1 MLAEPRVRLGGHGEY
16 VTLWEWHL
24 KGTNRQIGRAF
35 ASWGREQFRTGPVP
49 CPSRGEIAAQRR
61 FFARFYP
68 SYYERMIGVADVF
81 GLPVDE
87 GAHDLSSLWFDVGI
101 PGCSTAFVPGGRM
114 VSGHHHVLR
123 NMDFGVNL
131 SPQAPFRP
139 SSRIM
144 AIDTEPDEG
153 YASLAMVV
161 FDLMGAM
168 DGINEKGLV
177 VVCNSRADHRLDP
190 SYKFEP
196 DPHPQPGLNE
206 LQLVRYLLDTC
217 ADIEEAKDALLSL
230 RWYYSYTP
238 CLYLVAD
245 ARGRALVCHKS
256 ASGNRICLTERE
268 GEPLVMTNF
277 SLTRFSSD
285 EEMPEEDGREKGFVY
300 TRYRA
305 ARDGIESSPEPLSTE
320 QLAAIAESASFD
332 VLTGPRSAG
341 DDRPDRTIWTGIYD
355 IEKRRMLTSCYL
367 GEREDGTN
375 RSEFVELSLGG
386 SRLSGGDQA
395 TRGTP

>member
-1 MLAEPRVRLGGHGEY
+1 MLSEPRVRLGGRGEY

-24 KGTNRQIGRAF
+24 EGTNRQIGRAL
-35 ASWGREQFRTGPVP
+35 ASWGREQFQTGPAS
-49 CPSRGEIAAQRR
+49 CPSRGQIAAQRR
-61 FFARFYP
+61 FFARFYR
-68 SYYERMIGVADVF
+68 SYYERMIGVADAF

-101 PGCSTAFVPGGRM
+101 PGCSTAFVPAGRM
-114 VSGHHHVLR
+114 ASGHHHVLR
-123 NMDFGVNL
+123 NMDLGVNL
-131 SPQAPFRP
+131 SSQAPFRP

-144 AIDTEPDEG
+144 AIDMEPGEG

-177 VVCNSRADHRLDP
+177 VVCNSRADHMLDV
-190 SYKFEP
+190 SCKLEP
-196 DPHPQPGLNE
+196 AKHPQAGLNE
-206 LQLVRYLLDTC
+206 LQVVRYLLDMC

-230 RWYYSYTP
+230 RWYYSHTP

-256 ASGNRICLTERE
+256 ASGNRICFTERD

-285 EEMPEEDGREKGFVY
+285 EEMPEEDGRKKGFVY

-305 ARDGIESSPEPLSTE
+305 VRDGIEFSLEPLGTE

-332 VLTGPRSAG
+332 VLAGPRGA
-341 DDRPDRTIWTGIYD
+341 DDDCPDRTIWTGIYD

-386 SRLSGGDQA
+386 SRLPE
-395 TRGTP
+395 GT